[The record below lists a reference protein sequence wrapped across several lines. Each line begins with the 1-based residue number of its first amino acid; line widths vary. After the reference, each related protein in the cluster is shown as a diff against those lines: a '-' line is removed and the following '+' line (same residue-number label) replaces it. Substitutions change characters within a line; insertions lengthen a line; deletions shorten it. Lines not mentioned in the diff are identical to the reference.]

1 MRCIIA
7 LLACL
12 LTGCLATGCGSDK
25 KAEVTSEDTLRKDS
39 VAPDTTPDSIAPIS
53 EEPPAAADGL
63 FDDFAYNFM
72 RNKRFQ
78 KERITFPLTH
88 IVDGKTSQ
96 IAQNTWRFDPIY
108 GRKESYTMIFDSEKT
123 LDSEKNT
130 KLTHVTIE
138 MINLQTERIKQYIF
152 NKKQGKWMLTAIDEH
167 NIGDNVNAD
176 FYEFYKNFSQDT
188 DYQNKHVDQ
197 TIAFTTYD
205 DDDFQKMEGIIDGA
219 QWQDF
224 KPDMP
229 QGQITNINYGQ
240 DYGSSDCRVMVIT
253 SPSAG
258 MSCTLTFKRRAGVWR
273 LTAIDNV

>member
-1 MRCIIA
+1 MRCILA

-12 LTGCLATGCGSDK
+12 IAGCLATGCGSEK
-25 KAEVTSEDTLRKDS
+25 QAEASAEDSVTTDT

-78 KERITFPLTH
+78 KERIAFPLTH
-88 IVDGKTSQ
+88 VVDGKTSK
-96 IAQNTWRFDPIY
+96 IEKATWRFDPIY
-108 GRKESYTMIFDSEKT
+108 GRQESYTMIFDSEKS

-130 KLTHVTIE
+130 GLTHVTVE
-138 MINLQTERIKQYIF
+138 MIDLQKERIKQYVF
-152 NKKQGKWMLTAIDEH
+152 NKTQGKWMLTAIDEH
-167 NIGDNVNAD
+167 NTGDNVNAD
-176 FYEFYKNFSQDT
+176 FYDFYKSFSQDT
-188 DYQNKHVDQ
+188 DFQNSHVDQ
-197 TIAFTTYD
+197 TISFTTYD
-205 DDDFQKMEGIIDGA
+205 YDDFQKMEGIIDGA

-224 KPDMP
+224 KPDIP
-229 QGQITNINYGQ
+229 QAKITNINYGQ
-240 DYGSSDCRVMVIT
+240 DYQKSDCRVMVIT